1 MTEFILRLL
10 YNVFCGS
17 GRRFSN
23 SEKADDVIRIILN
36 WGKGFAHSAFS
47 LCYEQFERPGYACI
61 PKRVKKKLPIFG
73 VAGLSL

>member
-36 WGKGFAHSAFS
+36 WGKGFAHSAFN
-47 LCYEQFERPGYACI
+47 LCYEQFERHGYACI
-61 PKRVKKKLPIFG
+61 PRRVKKKQ
-73 VAGLSL
+73 SY

>member
-23 SEKADDVIRIILN
+23 LEKADDVIRIILN
-36 WGKGFAHSAFS
+36 WGKGFAHSAFR